1 MKKKLL
7 SLFLILSILVCS
19 LSVINFTV
27 LADDTDANGTF
38 KYTSSTG
45 TLEIFSDDI
54 MVDKTEDTMSSYPWF
69 TYKSSI
75 EHIIIHDGVTKISDL
90 AFSRQDNLTDVVIP
104 DSVVSIGNSAFAGN
118 DNLNKLI
125 LSDNVT
131 EIGNYAFGFNS
142 QMLINPNFEC
152 VCSSSSYAQTW
163 CLKNYVPFQTP
174 FSFSG
179 AESVCVGATGKKQYF
194 WSFVPSVDCTVSFF
208 SSSKYDT
215 EGLIYDFD
223 SYKYNDN
230 YEIMK
235 NSSLYYSD
243 DVGDDLNFKLQKTLK
258 AGKRYYLSTKFKLPS
273 KVGAINVK
281 FNFSCLNHS
290 FYADSL
296 EQDFISDN
304 YDTVLIKCQNC
315 NETESML
322 FIDAFKQNLPLCD
335 VNGDGI
341 VNAKDYSIL
350 LKNSD

>member
-75 EHIIIHDGVTKISDL
+75 EHIIIHDGVTKISAL

-118 DNLNKLI
+118 DNLNKLT

-174 FSFSG
+174 FSFS
-179 AESVCVGATGKKQYF
+179 
-194 WSFVPSVDCTVSFF
+194 
-208 SSSKYDT
+208 
-215 EGLIYDFD
+215 
-223 SYKYNDN
+223 
-230 YEIMK
+230 
-235 NSSLYYSD
+235 
-243 DVGDDLNFKLQKTLK
+243 
-258 AGKRYYLSTKFKLPS
+258 
-273 KVGAINVK
+273 
-281 FNFSCLNHS
+281 
-290 FYADSL
+290 
-296 EQDFISDN
+296 
-304 YDTVLIKCQNC
+304 CQ
-315 NETESML
+315 
-322 FIDAFKQNLPLCD
+322 A
-335 VNGDGI
+335 
-341 VNAKDYSIL
+341 
-350 LKNSD
+350 